1 MRISSAPFALMLAA
15 LALAVPAPS
24 RAIQVGDVAPDFTLQ
39 DVDGTAHRLAD
50 LRGNVVLLAFIGY
63 G

>member
-1 MRISSAPFALMLAA
+1 MHPNLRPIVLAGLLACGAAPAA
-15 LALAVPAPS
+15 
-24 RAIQVGDVAPDFTLQ
+24 AIQVGDLAPDFALL
-39 DVDGTAHRLAD
+39 DIHGTSHSLGA